1 MSVATP
7 RIDRLCSSEGVS
19 LAVENNRGEVQVQA
33 EAEAEAKRSG
43 AMHAHPVPLHAC
55 CRQPRQ
61 FTGATSSLLQLTQLC
76 FRAERLD
83 VVLPDLHSHQRRL
96 SWASYH
102 DHARDTC
109 EISTCLSTVKKWNG
123 MCTCV

>member
-7 RIDRLCSSEGVS
+7 RLDRLCSSEGVS

-33 EAEAEAKRSG
+33 EAEAKRSG

-61 FTGATSSLLQLTQLC
+61 FSGATSSLLQLTQLC

-83 VVLPDLHSHQRRL
+83 VVVPDLYSHQRRL
-96 SWASYH
+96 SWATFR

-109 EISTCLSTVKKWNG
+109 EVATCLSTVEK
-123 MCTCV
+123 

>member
-7 RIDRLCSSEGVS
+7 RLDRLWSSEGVS
-19 LAVENNRGEVQVQA
+19 LAVENKRGGDQVQ
-33 EAEAEAKRSG
+33 AEAEAKRSG
-43 AMHAHPVPLHAC
+43 TIRAHPVPLHAC

-61 FTGATSSLLQLTQLC
+61 FSGATSSLLQLTQLC

-83 VVLPDLHSHQRRL
+83 VVLPDLYSHQRRL
-96 SWASYH
+96 SWVSYH

-109 EISTCLSTVKKWNG
+109 EISTCLSRVEKWNG
-123 MCTCV
+123 MCTFV